1 MMTMHGMR
9 DATILGS
16 GSGASAPRAG
26 ASHAPSSATR
36 SAAGGSAEA
45 GSTGFGSTVFE
56 LVGDAPQRPAEAP
69 SAFDVCHAG
78 LALRAILFVHVALA
92 IGLVFVAPD
101 ATLWLALFAAASAV
115 ALPATLLWLV
125 ALCAVKAPL
134 AAARPGVQWGAASTL
149 GALSALG
156 TAQLVTALLPD
167 PGAAGLAVLGGVA
180 PPLAGAAFAAAI
192 FHWLALRAEAR
203 LPAETMARLAELQS
217 RIRPHF
223 LFNTLN
229 TALALVRLD
238 PARAERVLEDL
249 AELFRVAISDSKD
262 AVTLGDEVEL
272 AKAYLAIEQLRFG
285 NRMDVHW
292 ELSPEAADA
301 RVPPLILQPLVEN
314 AVRHGIEPSAEG
326 GVIRIRTKVKL
337 GRAVVSVANSVPKE
351 PSRPGHG
358 MALRNVRE
366 RLALMHDVAAQ
377 FDSRREGDVYRTQ
390 IVVPL

>member
-1 MMTMHGMR
+1 MHGMR
-9 DATILGS
+9 DASILGS
-16 GSGASAPRAG
+16 GTGAPR
-26 ASHAPSSATR
+26 SATGPSR
-36 SAAGGSAEA
+36 AGSTAALAEA
-45 GSTGFGSTVFE
+45 GSTGFGATIFE
-56 LVGDAPQRPAEAP
+56 LAGDAPQRGATTP

-78 LALRAILFVHVALA
+78 LALRAVLFVHGALA
-92 IGLVFVAPD
+92 IGLVFVALD
-101 ATLWLALFAAASAV
+101 ATAWLALFAAASAI

-125 ALCAVKAPL
+125 ALCGVKKPL
-134 AAARPGVQWGAASTL
+134 GAARPAMQWLAATVL
-149 GALSALG
+149 GALAAFAA
-156 TAQLVTALLPD
+156 AQVVTALLPD
-167 PGAAGLAVLGGVA
+167 PGAAGLGVIGGIA

-192 FHWLALRAEAR
+192 FHWLTLRAEAR

-238 PARAERVLEDL
+238 PARAESVLEDL
-249 AELFRVAISDSKD
+249 AELFRVAISDGQD
-262 AVTLGDEVEL
+262 AVTLGEEVEL
-272 AKAYLAIEQLRFG
+272 AERYLAIEQLRFG
-285 NRMDVHW
+285 DRMDVHW
-292 ELSPEAADA
+292 ELSPEAASA
-301 RVPPLILQPLVEN
+301 RVPRLILQPLVEN

-337 GRAVVSVANSVPKE
+337 GRAVLSVANSVPKE
-351 PSRPGHG
+351 ASKPGHG

-366 RLALMHDVAAQ
+366 RLALLHDVAAQ

>member
-1 MMTMHGMR
+1 MR

-16 GSGASAPRAG
+16 GSGAPRSEAG
-26 ASHAPSSATR
+26 TARALSPSST
-36 SAAGGSAEA
+36 AADA
-45 GSTGFGSTVFE
+45 GSTGFGATVFE
-56 LVGDAPQRPAEAP
+56 LAGEGPPRIAAAP

-78 LALRAILFVHVALA
+78 LALRAILFVHGTLA
-92 IGLVFVAPD
+92 IGMVFVSVD
-101 ATLWLALFAAASAV
+101 ATAWLALFAAASAV

-125 ALCAVKAPL
+125 SLCAVKTPL
-134 AAARPGVQWGAASTL
+134 GAARPGMQWTAATAL
-149 GALSALG
+149 GALAAFAA
-156 TAQLVTALLPD
+156 AQIVTALLPD
-167 PGAAGLAVLGGVA
+167 PGAAGLSVLGGIA
-180 PPLAGAAFAAAI
+180 PPLAGGALAAAI
-192 FHWLALRAEAR
+192 FHWLVLRAEAR

-238 PARAERVLEDL
+238 PARAETVLEDL
-249 AELFRVAISDSKD
+249 AELFRVAISDSRD
-262 AVTLGDEVEL
+262 AVTLGEEVEL

-285 NRMDVHW
+285 DRMDVHW
-292 ELSPEAADA
+292 ELSPEAASA

-314 AVRHGIEPSAEG
+314 AVRHGIEPSMEG

-337 GRAVVSVANSVPKE
+337 GRAMVSVANSVPAE

>member
-1 MMTMHGMR
+1 MR

-16 GSGASAPRAG
+16 GSGATRSPPGTPRAP
-26 ASHAPSSATR
+26 ASTTT
-36 SAAGGSAEA
+36 SAATDGGT
-45 GSTGFGSTVFE
+45 TGFGATVFE
-56 LVGDAPQRPAEAP
+56 LGTEAGLRTAAAP

-78 LALRAILFVHVALA
+78 LALRAVLFVHGTLA
-92 IGLVFVAPD
+92 IALTFVSAD
-101 ATLWLALFAAASAV
+101 ATGWLALFAAASAV
-115 ALPATLLWLV
+115 ALPATLVWLV
-125 ALCAVKAPL
+125 ALCASKGPL
-134 AAARPGVQWGAASTL
+134 SGATPAVQWSAAALL
-149 GALSALG
+149 GALAALAA
-156 TAQLVTALLPD
+156 AQLVTRLLPD
-167 PGAAGLAVLGGVA
+167 PGAAGLTV
-180 PPLAGAAFAAAI
+180 LAGAAIAGTI

-238 PARAERVLEDL
+238 PARAESVLEDL
-249 AELFRVAISDSKD
+249 AELFRVAISETKE
-262 AVTLGDEVEL
+262 AVTLGDEIEL
-272 AKAYLAIEQLRFG
+272 AERYLAIEQLRFG
-285 NRMDVHW
+285 ARMDVHW
-292 ELSPEAADA
+292 ELSPDAASA

-314 AVRHGIEPSAEG
+314 AVRHGIEPSTEG
-326 GVIRIRTKVKL
+326 GVIRIRTRVKL
-337 GRAVVSVANSVPKE
+337 GRAIVSVANSVPSE